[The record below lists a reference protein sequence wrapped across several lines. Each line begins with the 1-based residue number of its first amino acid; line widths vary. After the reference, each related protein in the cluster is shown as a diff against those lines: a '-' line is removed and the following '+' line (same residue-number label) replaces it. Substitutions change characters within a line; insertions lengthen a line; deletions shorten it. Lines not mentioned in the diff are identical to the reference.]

1 MVSYQNL
8 LRNYS
13 FAVNR
18 LYYTDYNKAMH
29 LYYPESDIRTDKH
42 RHDFPQLWYCMK
54 RKKSAL
60 HISEII

>member
-1 MVSYQNL
+1 MDSYQNL

-18 LYYTDYNKAMH
+18 LYY
-29 LYYPESDIRTDKH
+29 
-42 RHDFPQLWYCMK
+42 CMN

-60 HISEII
+60 KSQSRFFVIII